1 MEQFRNTINV
11 NPIIDIHVKDY
22 LSLSET
28 DRRLMLGVKLN
39 TPIQWEHKP
48 VRLDPR
54 ILGMWLGDGTAR
66 YPSFTSI
73 DEELISYW
81 TSWTSNNGGK
91 IAIHDKNDK
100 SIHFYISSIC
110 VKKGY
115 DCNPLTQKL
124 REYNLV
130 NNKHIPED
138 YIINDVNTRLLVL
151 AGLID
156 TDGSVEND
164 GTTIAITQCYEH
176 KQIID
181 GAQRI
186 AISLGF
192 RTSVTNKKTS
202 WTNKHGKHHGDA
214 LKLVISGS
222 GIENIPTLL
231 PHKKCYAPSKKDM
244 SCYNIKVVEDGIG
257 KYYGFEVDKNNRFL
271 LGDATITHNCDQ
283 TARTVIGPDPTL
295 RMGELGVP
303 KEIAQ
308 ILTSPIRVTSFNVE
322 ELQSLVDSGEIKSLW
337 KPDSETVIDLKRFRR
352 GTRLMHGD
360 IIHRAGELIKVIDG
374 RELVQECDQVERN
387 GEFLTKLKVANRN
400 YKVPIGWIVD
410 RPLKNG
416 DYVLLNR
423 QPTLHKSSMLA
434 MRVVIM
440 PYKTLRINLSVTKG
454 FNADFDGDEMN
465 IHVPQSLES
474 QAEMKYLSAAQWNMI
489 SPQSSKP
496 NMAIV
501 QDSLLGAYRMTQ
513 NLKKLTKGQF
523 FNIAMSLPRAPW
535 LQTKAVK
542 DIKKMCTYEVMS
554 SEEILD
560 RIQHIRRV
568 LKEKEKKVQCFN
580 GHGLVSLFLPL
591 DFIYEKTN
599 DINPKE
605 PTVKIWKG
613 VMYEGTID
621 KAIIGASHSSIH
633 HLLHKEYGP
642 ETASYF
648 IDCIQFTTNKYL
660 LVDGFSVGL
669 GDCLI
674 PQTKNKDG
682 VTKEEEIRDVV
693 SKCYIEAEAIKQAT
707 THPNIREIRINA
719 SLNKAKDIGLRIA
732 KDALTEDNNFLS
744 TVLSGSKGD
753 FFNIAQITG
762 LLGQQNLRGQR
773 VPLLLNHGKR
783 SLPHYPFGD
792 LEPEMEYESR
802 GFIASS
808 FLRGLN
814 PRQFYFHAMSGRE
827 GVCDTAMGTAT
838 SGYMQRRIVKLT
850 EDMKIQEDG
859 TVRDTVGKIYQ
870 LAYGQVGFDPVCT
883 VKVKNEQ
890 EMCDISRMIARLNM
904 NHELKK

>member
-1 MEQFRNTINV
+1 
-11 NPIIDIHVKDY
+11 
-22 LSLSET
+22 
-28 DRRLMLGVKLN
+28 
-39 TPIQWEHKP
+39 
-48 VRLDPR
+48 
-54 ILGMWLGDGTAR
+54 
-66 YPSFTSI
+66 
-73 DEELISYW
+73 
-81 TSWTSNNGGK
+81 
-91 IAIHDKNDK
+91 
-100 SIHFYISSIC
+100 
-110 VKKGY
+110 
-115 DCNPLTQKL
+115 
-124 REYNLV
+124 
-130 NNKHIPED
+130 
-138 YIINDVNTRLLVL
+138 
-151 AGLID
+151 
-156 TDGSVEND
+156 
-164 GTTIAITQCYEH
+164 
-176 KQIID
+176 
-181 GAQRI
+181 
-186 AISLGF
+186 
-192 RTSVTNKKTS
+192 
-202 WTNKHGKHHGDA
+202 
-214 LKLVISGS
+214 
-222 GIENIPTLL
+222 
-231 PHKKCYAPSKKDM
+231 M

-295 RMGELGVP
+295 RMGEIGVP

-308 ILTSPIRVTSFNVE
+308 ILTSPVRVTSFNID
-322 ELQSLVDSGEIKSLW
+322 ELQTLVDNGEIKSLW
-337 KPDSETVIDLKRFRR
+337 KPDSDTVIDLKRFRR

-387 GEFLTKLKVANRN
+387 GEFLTKLKVANRK

-410 RPLKNG
+410 RPLQNG
-416 DYVLLNR
+416 NYVLLNR

-440 PYKTLRINLSVTKG
+440 PHKTLRINLSVTKG

-501 QDSLLGAYRMTQ
+501 QDSLVGAYRMTQ

-535 LQTKAVK
+535 LQTKVENENS
-542 DIKKMCTYEVMS
+542 IKEISTYKVMS

-580 GHGLVSLFLPL
+580 GHGLISLFLPL
-591 DFIYEKTN
+591 DFNYEKTN
-599 DINPKE
+599 DVNPKE

-621 KAIIGASHSSIH
+621 KAIVGASHSSIH

-642 ETASYF
+642 EIASYF

-660 LVDGFSVGL
+660 LIDGFSVGL

-682 VTKEEEIRDVV
+682 VTKEEEIRDVI
-693 SKCYIEAEAIKQAT
+693 SKCYIEAEAIKQST

-732 KDALTEDNNFLS
+732 KEALTEDNNFLS

-762 LLGQQNLRGQR
+762 LLGQQNLKGQR

-792 LEPEMEYESR
+792 LDHEMKYESR

-827 GVCDTAMGTAT
+827 GICDTAMGTAT

-870 LAYGQVGFDPVCT
+870 LAYGQLGFDPVST
-883 VKVKNEQ
+883 VKVKNDQ
-890 EMCDISRMIARLNM
+890 EMCDISRMVARLNM

>member
-1 MEQFRNTINV
+1 
-11 NPIIDIHVKDY
+11 
-22 LSLSET
+22 
-28 DRRLMLGVKLN
+28 
-39 TPIQWEHKP
+39 
-48 VRLDPR
+48 
-54 ILGMWLGDGTAR
+54 
-66 YPSFTSI
+66 
-73 DEELISYW
+73 
-81 TSWTSNNGGK
+81 
-91 IAIHDKNDK
+91 
-100 SIHFYISSIC
+100 
-110 VKKGY
+110 
-115 DCNPLTQKL
+115 
-124 REYNLV
+124 
-130 NNKHIPED
+130 
-138 YIINDVNTRLLVL
+138 
-151 AGLID
+151 
-156 TDGSVEND
+156 
-164 GTTIAITQCYEH
+164 
-176 KQIID
+176 
-181 GAQRI
+181 
-186 AISLGF
+186 
-192 RTSVTNKKTS
+192 
-202 WTNKHGKHHGDA
+202 
-214 LKLVISGS
+214 
-222 GIENIPTLL
+222 
-231 PHKKCYAPSKKDM
+231 
-244 SCYNIKVVEDGIG
+244 
-257 KYYGFEVDKNNRFL
+257 
-271 LGDATITHNCDQ
+271 
-283 TARTVIGPDPTL
+283 
-295 RMGELGVP
+295 
-303 KEIAQ
+303 
-308 ILTSPIRVTSFNVE
+308 
-322 ELQSLVDSGEIKSLW
+322 
-337 KPDSETVIDLKRFRR
+337 
-352 GTRLMHGD
+352 
-360 IIHRAGELIKVIDG
+360 
-374 RELVQECDQVERN
+374 
-387 GEFLTKLKVANRN
+387 
-400 YKVPIGWIVD
+400 
-410 RPLKNG
+410 
-416 DYVLLNR
+416 
-423 QPTLHKSSMLA
+423 
-434 MRVVIM
+434 
-440 PYKTLRINLSVTKG
+440 
-454 FNADFDGDEMN
+454 MN

-501 QDSLLGAYRMTQ
+501 QDSLVGAYRMTQ

-523 FNIAMSLPRAPW
+523 FNIAMSLPRPPW
-535 LQTKAVK
+535 FQNTVETENSVK
-542 DIKKMCTYEVMS
+542 EISTYKVMS

-580 GHGLVSLFLPL
+580 GHGLISLFLPL
-591 DFIYEKTN
+591 DFNYTKRN

-621 KAIIGASHSSIH
+621 KAIVGASHSSIH

-660 LVDGFSVGL
+660 LIDGFSVGL

-682 VTKEEEIRDVV
+682 VTKEEEICDVV

-732 KDALTEDNNFLS
+732 KDALAEDNNFLS

-762 LLGQQNLRGQR
+762 LLGQQNLKGQR

-792 LEPEMEYESR
+792 LEPKMEYESR

-850 EDMKIQEDG
+850 EDMKIQEDR

-870 LAYGQVGFDPVCT
+870 LAYGQLGFDPVST
-883 VKVKNEQ
+883 IKVKNDQ
-890 EMCDISRMIARLNM
+890 EMCDISRMVERLNM